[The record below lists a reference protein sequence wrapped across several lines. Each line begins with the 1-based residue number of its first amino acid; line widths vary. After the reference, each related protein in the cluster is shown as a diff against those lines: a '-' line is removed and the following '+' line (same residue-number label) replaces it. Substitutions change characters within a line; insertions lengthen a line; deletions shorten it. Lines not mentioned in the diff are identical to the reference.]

1 MTIDKKYIDDFIN
14 ISSKAALASSYL
26 VGKKDKIAA
35 DQAAVDSMRTELNK
49 IDMNGQV
56 VIGEGSL
63 DEAPMLYTGELLG
76 NKTGPAFDIAVDPLE
91 GTNFAANN
99 LPGAISVIAIA
110 EKGNLFNAPET
121 YMEKI
126 ATGKIEKNLID
137 LDNSITKNISNL
149 ADFMNKDIS
158 SITACIMDRPRH
170 KNMIEELKRLKV
182 KIKLITDGDVLG
194 ALYVSDPKYNVDIFL
209 GIGGGPEGVLAAS
222 ALDAYNCHFQ
232 GRFIFDNDNDI
243 NDAKKMGITDLN
255 KKYELNE
262 IVKGDSIFCATGI
275 TTSNVL
281 SGIDINKDNY
291 TSETLVTHKNS
302 NYKEIVKR
310 TNPIKGWFLS
320 QVKSGNK
327 KKITEI

>member
-1 MTIDKKYIDDFIN
+1 MTIVKKYIDHFIN
-14 ISSKAALASSYL
+14 VSTKAALASSYL

-35 DQAAVDSMRTELNK
+35 DQAAVDSMRFELNK
-49 IDMNGQV
+49 IDMHGEV

-76 NKTGPAFDIAVDPLE
+76 NKKGPRFDIAVDPLE

-121 YMEKI
+121 YMDKI
-126 ATGKIEKNLID
+126 ATGKIEKGLID
-137 LDNSITKNISNL
+137 LDNSIKKNISNL

-158 SITACIMDRPRH
+158 SITVCIMDRPRH
-170 KNMIEELKRLKV
+170 KRIIEELKKLKV

-194 ALYVSDPKYNVDIFL
+194 ALYVSNPKYKVDIFL

-222 ALDAYNCHFQ
+222 ALDAYDCHFQ
-232 GRFIFDNDNDI
+232 GRFIFDNDKVI
-243 NDAKKMGITDLN
+243 NEAKKMGITDLN

-281 SGIDINKDNY
+281 SGIRIEDNKY
-291 TSETLVTHKNS
+291 ISETLVTHKNS
-302 NYKEIVKR
+302 NFKKIINR
-310 TNPIKGWFLS
+310 TNSIK
-320 QVKSGNK
+320 
-327 KKITEI
+327 